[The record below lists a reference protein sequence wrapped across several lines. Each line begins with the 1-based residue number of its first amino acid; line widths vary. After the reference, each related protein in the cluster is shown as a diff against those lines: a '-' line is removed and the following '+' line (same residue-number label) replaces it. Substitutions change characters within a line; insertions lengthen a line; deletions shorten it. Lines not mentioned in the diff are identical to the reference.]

1 MLDAALDILFDSL
14 DELKKEQIYLA
25 RIAGRDEDKIPPFRR
40 RFARETGKK
49 KGDYDIAVESMSKAK
64 SREEVMRGVR
74 KDRRR
79 DRIFEIQGRIYELQ
93 SCIDMIKSLE
103 DVGPDDAVEYEVG
116 TAVDDNGMPIR
127 VDIDKMN
134 PFSYNGEE

>member
-14 DELKKEQIYLA
+14 DELKNEQIYLA
-25 RIAGRDEDKIPPFRR
+25 RLAGRDEDKLPPFRR

-64 SREEVMRGVR
+64 SREEVMAGAR

-79 DRIFEIQGRIYELQ
+79 ERIFELQGRIYEIH
-93 SCIDMIKSLE
+93 SCIDVIKSLE
-103 DVGPDDAVEYEVG
+103 DVGPDDAVEYEVD
-116 TAVDDNGMPIR
+116 TVVDDRGMPIQVVR
-127 VDIDKMN
+127 GVKD
-134 PFSYNGEE
+134 E